1 LKEILQIEK
10 AEDEV
15 NLEKIDETLYTT
27 YKLLNNIYKNP
38 NEKKYRKFNL
48 KKSKK
53 IESLVS
59 EPGVLRLLKLINFK
73 SVKIILKI
81 KV

>member
-1 LKEILQIEK
+1 
-10 AEDEV
+10 
-15 NLEKIDETLYTT
+15 
-27 YKLLNNIYKNP
+27 LLNNIYKNP